1 MQEKPSF
8 SKLWKEN
15 KSLRYLALLILN
27 TVLFLGVYR
36 VLLHYAELAEDA
48 IYSFY
53 VMILYMALL
62 VGFVLAYLIYN
73 RFLYRKNVTEAD
85 LPDTMSAEEKQAFI
99 ADGER
104 RLEKSKWMML
114 FIFPLALVL
123 LFDAAELFIFDLFR
137 K

>member
-15 KSLRYLALLILN
+15 KQLRYLFFLVLN
-27 TVLFLGVYR
+27 TVLFFTVYR

-48 IYSFY
+48 VYSFV
-53 VMILYMALL
+53 VMVLYMLLL
-62 VGFVLAYLIYN
+62 VGFVLGYLIYN
-73 RFLYRKNVTEAD
+73 RFLYRKNLTEED
-85 LPDTMSAEEKQAFI
+85 LPDSMSAEEKANFI
-99 ADGER
+99 ADGKR

-114 FIFPLALVL
+114 LIFPLALVL

>member
-15 KSLRYLALLILN
+15 KSLRYLLILALN
-27 TVLFLGVYR
+27 TILFFGIYR
-36 VLLHYAELAEDA
+36 VLLHYAELANDA
-48 IYSFY
+48 VYSFCIM
-53 VMILYMALL
+53 VLYMALL
-62 VGFVLAYLIYN
+62 VGFVLGYLIYN
-73 RFLYRKNVTEAD
+73 RFLYRKNLTEED
-85 LPDTMSAEEKQAFI
+85 LPDTMSAEEKQAFL
-99 ADGER
+99 ADGKA

-123 LFDAAELFIFDLFR
+123 LFDAADLFIFDLFR